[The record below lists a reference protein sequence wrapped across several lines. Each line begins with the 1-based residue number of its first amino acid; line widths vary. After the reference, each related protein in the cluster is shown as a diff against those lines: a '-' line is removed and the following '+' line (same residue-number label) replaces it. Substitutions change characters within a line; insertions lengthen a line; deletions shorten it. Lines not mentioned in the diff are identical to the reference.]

1 MTGIATKVVEEIV
14 VALGGRVVVMK
25 RWEKKGRTTRKRMI
39 RLNIVAVV
47 VVDVVVVVQ
56 KGMFARKCVVREG
69 ATEERVCC

>member
-47 VVDVVVVVQ
+47 VVDVVVDVV
-56 KGMFARKCVVREG
+56 VVVVVVVAELWW
-69 ATEERVCC
+69 C